1 MADEMIEKTFTQ
13 PGEGHADLDK
23 APYVAHMDRFPEKTD
38 FPLRPNA
45 AIRAAVLPAMSP
57 KPQGERFK

>member
-1 MADEMIEKTFTQ
+1 M
-13 PGEGHADLDK
+13 DK
-23 APYVAHMDRFPEKTD
+23 FPEKID